1 MLKNIK
7 DKLTKYFSKLTKYF
21 PKLTEYFSKLTQYF
35 LKGKKPQV
43 LGLVLIVV
51 LTATIFS
58 SRKTIT
64 VNIDGKESK
73 IVTYKGTVQGALHD
87 SNIVLDD
94 KDKVEPGINDK
105 LKDEETIKI
114 KRAIDINVQ
123 VDGKELAIKSS
134 EDNVESMLKQEGIE
148 LKDEDRI
155 TPSSDSSLEEG
166 MKIEIVRVEVKDIV
180 ENKEIAFDVNVKKDD
195 TLANTYSKVTQ
206 EGQNGQKEITT
217 RVVYENGKE
226 IDRKVVKEVVTKE
239 PVAKEL
245 VQGTLQTVA
254 LSRGG
259 EASYSKSIIC
269 TATAYNDSGRTAS
282 GMTTSRNP
290 GGYSTV
296 AVDPS
301 VIPMG
306 SKLYIPGYGYAI
318 AADTGGAIKG
328 NKVDLYVSSSAE
340 AYAWVEPGTLIRD
353 RYLTRIGCGERRAIG
368 RIRKAGLPGSESD

>member
-7 DKLTKYFSKLTKYF
+7 DKLIKYFSK
-21 PKLTEYFSKLTQYF
+21 
-35 LKGKKPQV
+35 GKRSQL
-43 LGLVLIVV
+43 LGLVLVVV

-58 SRKTIT
+58 LRKTIT
-64 VNIDGKESK
+64 VNIDGNESK

-87 SNIVLDD
+87 GNIVLGE
-94 KDKVEPGINDK
+94 KDKVEPGIDNK
-105 LKDEETIKI
+105 LKDNETIKI
-114 KRAIDINVQ
+114 KSAINVNVQ

-134 EDNVESMLKQEGIE
+134 QDDVKSMLEQEGIE
-148 LKDEDRI
+148 LKEQDKI
-155 TPSSDSSLEEG
+155 TPSSDSKLEEG
-166 MKIEIVRVEVKDIV
+166 LNIQIVRVEVKDVV
-180 ENKEIAFDVNVKKDD
+180 ENKEINFDVNVKKDN

-217 RVVYENGKE
+217 RVIYENGE
-226 IDRKVVKEVVTKE
+226 EVDRKVVKEVVTKE
-239 PVAKEL
+239 PVSKEV

-259 EASYSKSIIC
+259 DATYSRSLTCI
-269 TATAYNDSGRTAS
+269 ATAYSDSGRTAS

-290 GGYSTV
+290 GGYSTI
-296 AVDPS
+296 AVDPR

-328 NKVDLYVSSSAE
+328 NKVDLYVSSSSE
-340 AYAWVEPGTLIRD
+340 AYAWGVRTVTVYVLN
-353 RYLTRIGCGERRAIG
+353 
-368 RIRKAGLPGSESD
+368 